1 MRASL
6 NRTTPAAQFKRKKS
20 NKLRRTI
27 IERQVVR
34 QQGSG
39 RLVAGKPTR

>member
-1 MRASL
+1 M
-6 NRTTPAAQFKRKKS
+6 NRITPAAQFNRKKS